1 MASMKTR
8 TIYTF
13 PSLVELQKVA
23 SKALAPKETLRKK
36 AFSLAWGSC
45 CLGMGV
51 FMIAHDYSVLLA
63 LLLVIPGTVLML
75 RYVFFYQLLALG
87 ARLAM
92 KEEQLENV
100 FEFEGDRIIARQG
113 ENSAK
118 YPYKQCGELLETP
131 NSFYFI
137 MDNGQGLMLDKA
149 GLQGG
154 SVDELRE
161 LLKQK
166 TGKTAQNVNIK

>member
-23 SKALAPKETLRKK
+23 SKALAPKQTLRKK

-63 LLLVIPGTVLML
+63 LLLAIPGAVLML
-75 RYVFFYQLLALG
+75 RYIFFYQFLALG

-92 KEEQLENV
+92 KEEQMENV

-118 YPYKQCGELLETP
+118 YPYKTCAAILETDK
-131 NSFYFI
+131 SLYFI
-137 MDNGQGLMLDKA
+137 TEKGQGLMLDK
-149 GLQGG
+149 GHLQGG
-154 SVDELRE
+154 SVDELRTFLE
-161 LLKQK
+161 SK
-166 TGKTAQNVNIK
+166 TGKKTTKLKG